1 LKTTLFF
8 VSVVLSFFSFSCERE
23 YYYSPNGKH
32 VVTKF
37 YRGVSDV
44 FFTPGKYNGYYPET
58 YVKIEFDDGFDV
70 LISWEKDTCIINTVS
85 TVLESKMNNPQ
96 FKLIKFWEANNFDK
110 INEFELLKKDTTNY
124 TRVIF

>member
-1 LKTTLFF
+1 M
-8 VSVVLSFFSFSCERE
+8 
-23 YYYSPNGKH
+23 
-32 VVTKF
+32 
-37 YRGVSDV
+37 